1 MALEQDLSKYFLTNI
16 YINMTAETLL
26 GVAYRKVLRV
36 HA

>member
-1 MALEQDLSKYFLTNI
+1 MTLEQDLSKYFLTNI

-26 GVAYRKVLRV
+26 GVAYRKVRV